1 MFMFLVLL
9 KLSRPANISPNSKVK
24 RISLPPDVYTE
35 INSNDYLKPFATS
48 NSNHDQ
54 HFYDRQE
61 NYLRKLIV
69 NENVSNLAEMIA
81 KVNQNELN
89 KRQTDNKTNIL
100 KISNANKVV
109 APTISPKIQTKPKRN
124 RRRNDKFLHRR
135 PTNANDDYLI
145 KRDNVASNSID
156 YIDCVAT
163 GWGKSTRNGE
173 LTDKLLKIDVPI
185 QNIKRFVKCFSS

>member
-1 MFMFLVLL
+1 
-9 KLSRPANISPNSKVK
+9 
-24 RISLPPDVYTE
+24 
-35 INSNDYLKPFATS
+35 
-48 NSNHDQ
+48 
-54 HFYDRQE
+54 
-61 NYLRKLIV
+61 
-69 NENVSNLAEMIA
+69 MIA

-89 KRQTDNKTNIL
+89 KRQTDNKTNFL
-100 KISNANKVV
+100 KPPSNANKVV
-109 APTISPKIQTKPKRN
+109 LTISPKAETKPKKS

-135 PTNANDDYLI
+135 PTNADDYLI

-163 GWGKSTRNGE
+163 GWGKSIRNGE

>member
-1 MFMFLVLL
+1 
-9 KLSRPANISPNSKVK
+9 
-24 RISLPPDVYTE
+24 
-35 INSNDYLKPFATS
+35 
-48 NSNHDQ
+48 
-54 HFYDRQE
+54 
-61 NYLRKLIV
+61 
-69 NENVSNLAEMIA
+69 MIA

-100 KISNANKVV
+100 KLSNANKVMS
-109 APTISPKIQTKPKRN
+109 TISPKLQTKPKRN

-135 PTNANDDYLI
+135 PTNVNDDYLI
-145 KRDNVASNSID
+145 QRDNVASNSID

>member
-1 MFMFLVLL
+1 
-9 KLSRPANISPNSKVK
+9 
-24 RISLPPDVYTE
+24 
-35 INSNDYLKPFATS
+35 
-48 NSNHDQ
+48 
-54 HFYDRQE
+54 
-61 NYLRKLIV
+61 
-69 NENVSNLAEMIA
+69 MIA

-100 KISNANKVV
+100 KTSQLTNANKVV
-109 APTISPKIQTKPKRN
+109 STISPKIQTKPNRN
-124 RRRNDKFLHRR
+124 HRRNDKFLHRR
-135 PTNANDDYLI
+135 PTNVNDDYLI